1 MEAAGFFYRAL
12 SVFGKFGRNFE
23 TDETGFAAG
32 GFVFGKANVAGC
44 PYVGNRHGFV
54 ALFGAEVLPLEGGD
68 LVGIKRVA
76 GEGFLEN
83 GGIGSYAAHALFEH
97 LRQFA
102 ALHERAGK
110 VVQPDLL
117 S

>member
-1 MEAAGFFYRAL
+1 
-12 SVFGKFGRNFE
+12 GRNFE
-23 TDETGFAAG
+23 ADETGLAAG
-32 GFVFGKANVAGC
+32 GFVFGKADAAGGTHI
-44 PYVGNRHGFV
+44 GNRHRFV
-54 ALFGAEVLPLEGGD
+54 ALFGGQVLLLEGGN
-68 LVGIKRVA
+68 LVGVKRVA
-76 GEGFLEN
+76 CEGFLEN
-83 GGIGSYAAHALFEH
+83 GGIGSYAAHALFQH

>member
-12 SVFGKFGRNFE
+12 SVFGKLGGNFE
-23 TDETGFAAG
+23 ADETGFTAG
-32 GFVFGKANVAGC
+32 GFVFGKANVAGGTHI
-44 PYVGNRHGFV
+44 GNRHGFV
-54 ALFGAEVLPLEGGD
+54 TLFGAEVLLLEGSDFIG
-68 LVGIKRVA
+68 VKRVA
-76 GEGFLEN
+76 GEGFLED
-83 GGIGSYAAHALFEH
+83 GGIGSYAAHALFQH

-102 ALHERAGK
+102 ALYERAGK